1 MNMLKAN
8 NLIIGYK
15 GHEVAGPLSFDFPD
29 GQSVMLCGS
38 NGSGKSTLMRTLA
51 GLTEPVQ
58 GNFMAGGEVVMVPTH
73 IPKVKGF
80 TVREFIRTSLY
91 TASGSF

>member
-51 GLTEPVQ
+51 GPSQ
-58 GNFMAGGEVVMVPTH
+58 S
-73 IPKVKGF
+73 KGISWPEE
-80 TVREFIRTSLY
+80 RS
-91 TASGSF
+91 

>member
-38 NGSGKSTLMRTLA
+38 NGSGKAR
-51 GLTEPVQ
+51 
-58 GNFMAGGEVVMVPTH
+58 
-73 IPKVKGF
+73 
-80 TVREFIRTSLY
+80 
-91 TASGSF
+91 